1 MYSDTIRPKV
11 EEMFGNLRG
20 KVAAIVSDSFASDEA
35 IAAVTRLVSSEL
47 TTRSKTILS
56 DMLFALSNKLLET
69 AFFSD
74 ISRQNKFYEINL
86 RQEIFSKYQFA
97 PSTTVDYQE
106 ASRALHALK
115 GGGATFVAG
124 GVIEVGVVLA
134 AGLPISTLVPV
145 PVSLLIVASIGAAVA
160 GYYVVGPA
168 RNKKALAAVLDNYL
182 VQAQQQF
189 LDWFDEVE
197 RFFNKRVEEIKKT
210 IGGA

>member
-56 DMLFALSNKLLET
+56 DMLFALSDKLLET
-69 AFFSD
+69 EFFSV

-86 RQEIFSKYQFA
+86 RQEIFNKYQFA

-106 ASRALHALK
+106 ASRVLHALK
-115 GGGATFVAG
+115 VGGATFVAG

-134 AGLPISTLVPV
+134 AGLSLSSFAPV
-145 PVSLLIVASIGAAVA
+145 PVGLLIVASIGATVA
-160 GYYVVGPA
+160 DYYVVGPA
-168 RNKKALAAVLDNYL
+168 RNKKVLADVLNAYL
-182 VQAQQQF
+182 VQAQKQF

-197 RFFNKRVEEIKKT
+197 CFFNKRVEEVKKS
-210 IGGA
+210 IEGV